1 MKPNPPPLAP
11 TPPDI
16 TSPSQLRVL
25 STTHN
30 GYSNQDYFVTVDELV
45 EDYGDV
51 DTTRG
56 LLLLVPLYARVA
68 TKTDDSYYSK
78 LGKKDA
84 HYDKLIFCF
93 DPLAP
98 SGDNILVL
106 LVGNGHNEEIWSS
119 CLRERDNGGISEFC
133 SYKSSSFL

>member
-1 MKPNPPPLAP
+1 MNVN
-11 TPPDI
+11 
-16 TSPSQLRVL
+16 VL
-25 STTHN
+25 SPLPPNLSSPAELRTLSSNHH
-30 GYSNQDYFVTVDELV
+30 GYTNLDYFVTVDELV
-45 EDYGDV
+45 DEYDDV

-56 LLLLVPLYARVA
+56 ILLLVPLYARVS
-68 TKTDDSYYSK
+68 TKSDDKYYSK
-78 LGKKDA
+78 MGKKDA

-119 CLRERDNGGISEFC
+119 CLRERDNGGISEFP
-133 SYKSSSFL
+133 